1 MSVVSVGV
9 GAIAVGLSIR
19 AFQARRQNIAY
30 EGRVFPPMANYQNLS
45 NHNSLMAKHLS
56 PRIYSRLRDRATA
69 SGVTLDAA
77 IQTGVDN
84 PGDPSVLWEQWPAMR
99 SVMKSL
105 QCFLIRS
112 SKNGIMVSKRLP
124 NTERISTR
132 LRYVVGSFLFFVCF

>member
-69 SGVTLDAA
+69 SGFTLDAA
-77 IQTGVDN
+77 IQTGC
-84 PGDPSVLWEQWPAMR
+84 Q
-99 SVMKSL
+99 
-105 QCFLIRS
+105 
-112 SKNGIMVSKRLP
+112 
-124 NTERISTR
+124 
-132 LRYVVGSFLFFVCF
+132 